1 METKIGVF
9 LCNCGGAIKN
19 IDFDAVAKKVAK
31 FPGVTCVNLSSNLC
45 LEEGKEKMI
54 SCIREEHIERTV
66 VAACSPEFT
75 EHIFQEV
82 LEKSGLNDHLM
93 SMANIRE
100 QCSWAHEGDVTE
112 KAVELVKMA
121 VNKVRFLQP
130 MEKKA
135 VPVNREVL
143 VVGGGFSAINTALQ
157 LSRVGLRTTILEKEA
172 ALGAGTEKL
181 ESFYGFYPSSMVS
194 AVEGGRNIEI
204 LTSAQMT
211 AVEGNIG
218 DFGVRIRKGG
228 EEISRKY
235 GAIVIATGYKTE
247 LTLDSEPKLR
257 AEDEAISGINIVS
270 QEQFCR
276 MLRNPSLK
284 TEPKTIGFMFD
295 FSDENSR
302 FPTLATLNNALAA
315 KKKWGSEIYVFYK
328 SVKVDSEGVEKLYQ
342 EARDYGVVFLRSE
355 ISPTITI
362 KNGRVKIEA
371 KDVFLGEDVILACD
385 ILVAEELYL
394 PAEETE
400 TLSSLL
406 NIRVD
411 SRGFYQDENVHLYPV
426 SSERKGIFFVGG
438 CRDDLDLGRVLTD
451 ISSVVINVHELL
463 FSGKIPVDVERVKAD
478 PQKCVACLTCIRV
491 CPHGAIQLV
500 RADNSKEVAGI
511 SDLACDACGICAAI
525 CPAKAIKF
533 QGYRDE
539 EILAQIE
546 AIGESSNG
554 RIVAFCCEHSAY
566 PAADLAGKLRLHYPE
581 NLRVIRVPCAGQ
593 VDVFHILKA
602 FEKGAATVLVMGCE
616 DGACH
621 HITGNIRAKER
632 VNYCNMLLKEVRV
645 DDRPVAMFNV
655 SPNAPYKFVRAVNEI
670 TKITKESGR

>member
-19 IDFDAVAKKVAK
+19 IDFDVVAKKVAR
-31 FPGVTCVNLSSNLC
+31 FPGVTCVNLNSDLC
-45 LEEGKEKMI
+45 LREGKEKMI
-54 SCIREEHIERTV
+54 SCIREDNIEKVV
-66 VAACSPEFT
+66 VAACSPEFN
-75 EHIFQEV
+75 EHIFREV
-82 LEKSGLNDHLM
+82 LEKSGLNGHLL

-100 QCSWAHEGDVTE
+100 QCSWAHEGDVTV
-112 KAVELVKMA
+112 KAMELVKMA

-130 MEKKA
+130 MEKKE
-135 VPVNREVL
+135 VSVNREVL
-143 VVGGGFSAINTALQ
+143 VVGGGFSAVNVALQ
-157 LSRVGLRTTILEKEA
+157 LSRVGLRTTLLEKETV
-172 ALGAGTEKL
+172 LGDGLEKL
-181 ESFYGFYPSSMVS
+181 ESFYGFYPSSMIS
-194 AVEGGRNIEI
+194 TVEGDRNIEV
-204 LTSAQMT
+204 LTSAQIT

-235 GAIVIATGYKTE
+235 GAIVLATGYKTE
-247 LTLDSEPKLR
+247 LALDSEPELR

-276 MLRNPSLK
+276 MLRNLSLK

-315 KKKWGSEIYVFYK
+315 KKKWGSEVYVFYK

-342 EARDYGVVFLRSE
+342 EARDCGVVFLRSE
-355 ISPTITI
+355 IPPRITV

-411 SRGFYQDENVHLYPV
+411 SRGFFQDENVHLYPV
-426 SSERKGIFFVGG
+426 TSEKKGIFFVGG

-463 FSGKIPVDVERVKAD
+463 SSGKIPVDVERVKAD

-491 CPHGAIQLV
+491 CPHGAIQLI

-602 FEKGAATVLVMGCE
+602 FENGAATVLVMGCE

>member
-31 FPGVTCVNLSSNLC
+31 FPGVTCVNLSSDLC
-45 LEEGKEKMI
+45 LEEGKKKMI
-54 SCIREEHIERTV
+54 SCIKEENIERAV
-66 VAACSPEFT
+66 VAACSPEFM
-75 EHIFQEV
+75 EHIFREV
-82 LEKSGLNDHLM
+82 LEKSGLNGHLL
-93 SMANIRE
+93 SIANIRE

-112 KAVELVKMA
+112 KAIELVKMA
-121 VNKVRFLQP
+121 VNKVRLLQP
-130 MEKKA
+130 MEKKE
-135 VPVNREVL
+135 VSVNREVL
-143 VVGGGFSAINTALQ
+143 VVGGGFSAINVALQ
-157 LSRVGLRTTILEKEA
+157 LSRIGLRTTLLEKEA
-172 ALGAGTEKL
+172 VLGDGPGKL
-181 ESFYGFYPSSMVS
+181 ESFYGFYPSSMIS
-194 AVEGGRNIEI
+194 AVEGDRNIEV

-218 DFGVRIRKGG
+218 DFGVRIRKKE
-228 EEISRKY
+228 EEIFRKY
-235 GAIVIATGYKTE
+235 GAIVLATGYKTE
-247 LTLDSEPKLR
+247 LALDSEPKLR
-257 AEDEAISGINIVS
+257 AEDEAISGMNIVS

-276 MLRNPSLK
+276 MLRDPSLK
-284 TEPKTIGFMFD
+284 TKPKTIGFMFD

-315 KKKWGSEIYVFYK
+315 KKKWGSEVYVFYK

-342 EARDYGVVFLRSE
+342 EARDCGVVFLRSE
-355 ISPTITI
+355 ILPRITV

-371 KDVFLGEDVILACD
+371 KDVFLGEDVILTCD

-394 PAEETE
+394 PAKETE

-411 SRGFYQDENVHLYPV
+411 SRGFFQDENVHLYPV
-426 SSERKGIFFVGG
+426 TSEKKGIFFVGG

-451 ISSVVINVHELL
+451 ISSVVINVNELL
-463 FSGKIPVDVERVKAD
+463 SSGKIPVDVERVKAD

-491 CPHGAIQLV
+491 CPHGAIQLI

-566 PAADLAGKLRLHYPE
+566 PAADLAGKLKLHYPE
-581 NLRVIRVPCAGQ
+581 NLRVIQVPCAGQ

-602 FEKGAATVLVMGCE
+602 FEKGAAAVLVLGCE

-621 HITGNIRAKER
+621 HITGNTRAKER
-632 VNYCNMLLKEVRV
+632 VNYCNMLLKEVKV
-645 DDRPVAMFNV
+645 DGRPVAMFNL
-655 SPNAPYKFVRAVNEI
+655 SPNAPHKFVRAVNEI
-670 TKITKESGR
+670 TKTIEESGR

>member
-1 METKIGVF
+1 
-9 LCNCGGAIKN
+9 
-19 IDFDAVAKKVAK
+19 
-31 FPGVTCVNLSSNLC
+31 
-45 LEEGKEKMI
+45 
-54 SCIREEHIERTV
+54 
-66 VAACSPEFT
+66 
-75 EHIFQEV
+75 
-82 LEKSGLNDHLM
+82 
-93 SMANIRE
+93 MANIRE

-112 KAVELVKMA
+112 KAIELVKMA
-121 VNKVRFLQP
+121 VNKVRLLQP
-130 MEKKA
+130 MEKKE

-143 VVGGGFSAINTALQ
+143 VVGSGFSAINAALQ
-157 LSRVGLRTTILEKEA
+157 LSRVSLQTTLLEKEA
-172 ALGAGTEKL
+172 VLGDGLGKL
-181 ESFYGFYPSSMVS
+181 ESFYGFYPSSMIS
-194 AVEGGRNIEI
+194 AVEGDRNIEI

-218 DFGVRIRKGG
+218 DFGVRIRKKE

-235 GAIVIATGYKTE
+235 GAIVLATGYKTE
-247 LTLDSEPKLR
+247 LVLDSEPKLR
-257 AEDEAISGINIVS
+257 AEDEAISGMNIVS

-284 TEPKTIGFMFD
+284 TKPKTIGFMFD

-315 KKKWGSEIYVFYK
+315 KKKWGSEVYVFYK

-342 EARDYGVVFLRSE
+342 EARDCGVVFLRSE
-355 ISPTITI
+355 ILPRITV

-411 SRGFYQDENVHLYPV
+411 SRGFFQDENVHLYPV
-426 SSERKGIFFVGG
+426 TSEKKGIFFVGG
-438 CRDDLDLGRVLTD
+438 CRDDLDLRRVLTD

-463 FSGKIPVDVERVKAD
+463 SSGKIPVDVERVKAD

-491 CPHGAIQLV
+491 CPHGAIQLI

-645 DDRPVAMFNV
+645 DGRPVAMFNV
-655 SPNAPYKFVRAVNEI
+655 SPNAPHKFVRAVNEI
-670 TKITKESGR
+670 TEITKESGR

>member
-1 METKIGVF
+1 MKIKVGVF

-31 FPGVTCVNLSSNLC
+31 LPGVTCVNLSSNLC
-45 LEEGKEKMI
+45 LGEGKEKMI
-54 SCIREEHIERTV
+54 SCIRDENIEKVV

-75 EHIFQEV
+75 EHIFREV
-82 LEKSGLNDHLM
+82 LEKSGLNGHLL
-93 SMANIRE
+93 SIANIRE
-100 QCSWAHEGDVTE
+100 QCSWAHEGDVTV

-121 VNKVRFLQP
+121 VNKVQFLQP
-130 MEKKA
+130 VEEEE

-143 VVGGGFSAINTALQ
+143 VVGGGFSAINVALQ
-157 LSRVGLRTTILEKEA
+157 LSRFGLQTTLLEKGTV
-172 ALGAGTEKL
+172 LGDGLEKL
-181 ESFYGFYPSSMVS
+181 ESFYDFYPSSMIS
-194 AVEGGRNIEI
+194 AVEGDRNIEV

-228 EEISRKY
+228 EEIFRKY
-235 GAIVIATGYKTE
+235 GAIILATGYKTE
-247 LTLDSEPKLR
+247 LALDCEPKLR
-257 AEDEAISGINIVS
+257 TEVESTSSINIVS

-284 TEPKTIGFMFD
+284 TVPKTIGFMFD

-315 KKKWGSEIYVFYK
+315 KKKWGSEVFVFYK

-342 EARDYGVVFLRSE
+342 EARDCGVVFLRSE
-355 ISPTITI
+355 IPPRITA
-362 KNGRVKIEA
+362 KNGGVKIEA
-371 KDVFLGEDVILACD
+371 RDVFLGGDVILACD

-394 PAEETE
+394 PAEGTE

-411 SRGFYQDENVHLYPV
+411 SRGFFQDENVHLYPV
-426 SSERKGIFFVGG
+426 TSERKGIFFIGG

-451 ISSVVINVHELL
+451 ISSVVMNVYELL
-463 FSGKIPVDVERVKAD
+463 SSGKIPVDVERVKAD

-491 CPHGAIQLV
+491 CPHGAIQLI

-602 FEKGAATVLVMGCE
+602 FEKGAAAVLVLGCE

-645 DDRPVAMFNV
+645 DGRPVAMFNV
-655 SPNAPYKFVRAVNEI
+655 SPNAPHKFVRAVNEI